1 MAVTSIWHVSNR
13 MDMTLD
19 YIMNPEKTTE
29 KPELSPE
36 AVAARQAVGDVINY
50 ASNADKTEQMMY
62 VTGINCTPET
72 ALEDFMRTKRFWDKT
87 DGRLAY
93 HGYQSFREGDGEITA
108 EKAHEIG
115 IRLAHELWGDRIEV
129 VVATHLNTG
138 HYHNHFVVNSVSF
151 MDGLKYRRTMDDY
164 RKMREVSDRLCKEA
178 KLHVVEEPSNIKGK
192 NYSEW
197 RAERQG
203 KTTVRGTI
211 REDIDYAIRLSR
223 SEYDFVRTMEGLGY
237 EFKFFKPD
245 GTNYEHPGLKPPG
258 AKSYFRFRGLG
269 DGYDY
274 ESIRRRIIANT
285 LVSGT
290 PLLIEIKSNGPNI
303 EQVQGKDLPSTFK
316 RYCIRLYA
324 LVSKPK
330 HSKREYIPMA
340 LREDIAKLDQYIE
353 QMDFLYQHRLDDKQ
367 SLQSMRANLQHDLN
381 SLIFQRRKMYS
392 AKKKL
397 IQRNAGP
404 LITQKTKEISDI
416 SRKIREVRKKFQ
428 MCDAVIDST
437 DRVVKND
444 AAPVKEPENRPSP
457 QQPTKRY
464 QIKR

>member
-13 MDMTLD
+13 MDMALD

-115 IRLAHELWGDRIEV
+115 IRLAQELWGDRFEV

-290 PLLIEIKSNGPNI
+290 PLLIESKSNGPNI

-416 SRKIREVRKKFQ
+416 SRKIREVRKKLQ

-457 QQPTKRY
+457 QQPIKRY

>member
-13 MDMTLD
+13 MDMALD

-115 IRLAHELWGDRIEV
+115 IRLAQELWGDRFEV

-285 LVSGT
+285 LVPGT
-290 PLLIEIKSNGPNI
+290 PLLIESKSHGPNI
-303 EQVQGKDLPSTFK
+303 EQVQGKDLPSTYK

-416 SRKIREVRKKFQ
+416 SRKIREVRKKLQ